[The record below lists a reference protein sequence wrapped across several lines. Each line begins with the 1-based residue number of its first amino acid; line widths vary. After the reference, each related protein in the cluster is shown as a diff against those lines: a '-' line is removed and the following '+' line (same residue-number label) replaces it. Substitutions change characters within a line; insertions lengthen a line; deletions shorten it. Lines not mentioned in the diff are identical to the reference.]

1 MIQVTNLTK
10 TFDNV
15 KALDDVSFLVKK
27 GKVTGF
33 LGPNGAGKT
42 TAMRIATGFLIADSG
57 NVEFDKKSIK
67 ANLTNIIIDVGYLPE
82 NNPLYKN
89 LRVDELLTFTAK
101 MKSVSSKKDVKSL
114 VKKCGLGRVLRKEI
128 DTLSKGFKQRVGL
141 AKALIG
147 NPKYL
152 ILDEPTEGLDPNQ
165 KEEILKLIKSFSK
178 DKTILFSSHVLSE
191 VTQVA
196 DNVIIINKGKIV
208 AEGDKDDLVKKH
220 FKGAIIS
227 LKTNAPATQLAKVI
241 GKIKGV
247 NNINKLSKGKLKFNE
262 YEISCSNPEETALET
277 FNQVARNRWELIE
290 LHTKSQ
296 GLEEL
301 FRDLTMV
308 KG

>member
-1 MIQVTNLTK
+1 MIKVTNLTK
-10 TFDNV
+10 TYDRV
-15 KALDDVSFLVKK
+15 KALDNVSFEVQK

-42 TAMRIATGFLIADSG
+42 TAMRIATGFLSADSG
-57 NVEFDKKSIK
+57 KVEFDKKNIQTNPNK
-67 ANLTNIIIDVGYLPE
+67 IVTNIGYLPE
-82 NNPLYKN
+82 NNPLYRN

-101 MKSVSSKKDVKSL
+101 MKGITNKKEIKSL
-114 VKKCGLGRVLRKEI
+114 VKKCGLTRVMRKEI

-165 KEEILKLIKSFSK
+165 KEEILKLIKSFAK
-178 DKTILFSSHVLSE
+178 DKTIIFSSHVLSE

-208 AEGDKDDLVKKH
+208 AEGNKDVLVKKH

-241 GKIKGV
+241 GRINGV
-247 NNINKLSKGKLKFNE
+247 NNISKLSNGKSKFSE
-262 YEISCSNPEETALET
+262 YEISCSNPEDVALET
-277 FNQVARNRWELIE
+277 FNQVARNKWELIE

-301 FRDLTMV
+301 FKDLT
-308 KG
+308 K